1 MNRKFWISF
10 GISIIAFSFIF
21 VGLSKNSL
29 IKDIFAQQEIDDENT
44 YDEFEEEEE
53 VEVGEQK
60 VKNEILFLLA
70 GVDAAD
76 VKKSKG
82 TRTDTMMLLKVNFE
96 SGQTELLSIP
106 RDTRVFINGK
116 EDKINHAHANGG
128 IKLTMET
135 LREFLKLDVDYYVKV
150 DYEIVKD
157 VVDAIGGVEIDVPRN
172 MEYKEY
178 DPSVPPL
185 DIDIKKGL
193 QVLDGKNAHDFLR
206 WRNNNDMTRGYTM
219 GDIGRIEA
227 QQYFMKELI
236 KQTLKPKNIF
246 KLPKLAETYFKN
258 VETNIPKSIIVKSA
272 MSANK
277 IDVENMKTA
286 TIPGE
291 ELKINGTYYWK
302 YYKFETMEIV
312 EKMFGEYLLD

>member
-10 GISIIAFSFIF
+10 GGAFLIF
-21 VGLSKNSL
+21 CLIFLGLSKTSF
-29 IKDIFAQQEIDDENT
+29 IKSIFAQEEIDNENT
-44 YDEFEEEEE
+44 YEEE
-53 VEVGEQK
+53 VDDEEVGEQK
-60 VKNEILFLLA
+60 IKNEILFLLA
-70 GVDAAD
+70 GVDATD

-96 SGQTELLSIP
+96 TGETALLSIP
-106 RDTRVFINGK
+106 RDTRVLINGN
-116 EDKINHAHANGG
+116 EDKINHAHSNGG

-135 LREFLKLDVDYYVKV
+135 LRDFLNLDVDYYVKV

-157 VVDAIGGVEIDVPRN
+157 IVDAIGGVEIDVPRN
-172 MEYKEY
+172 MKYKELS
-178 DPSVPPL
+178 PTAPPL
-185 DIDIKKGL
+185 DINIKKGL

-206 WRNNNDMTRGYTM
+206 WRNNNEMTRGYAM

-291 ELKINGTYYWK
+291 FLKIKGTDYWK
-302 YYKFETMEIV
+302 YYRLETMEIV
-312 EKMFGEYLLD
+312 EEMFGEYLLD